1 MYKRQILY
9 GLQRINEP
17 ATEHVDNHFT
27 PVNAADVARYMV
39 LRNRLIDLMEQSAEM
54 LGHIDAENYRRIL
67 DEGKLLRKD
76 FASLRHDLSVDL
88 QTADRNMT
96 AATLLLHV
104 VQESEQVDVELR
116 DLMKHCHR
124 FHELL

>member
-1 MYKRQILY
+1 
-9 GLQRINEP
+9 
-17 ATEHVDNHFT
+17 
-27 PVNAADVARYMV
+27 
-39 LRNRLIDLMEQSAEM
+39 
-54 LGHIDAENYRRIL
+54 
-67 DEGKLLRKD
+67 
-76 FASLRHDLSVDL
+76 
-88 QTADRNMT
+88 MT